1 LDNWREQYKK
11 EPEVLERINAY
22 FHRGNK
28 VSMKIISYRDT
39 SIMYRKEIEKE
50 IGRFIVPQGFYYL
63 DDTELLKELE
73 RKLILDDVKY
83 NDETKFIATDHIC
96 KEYGLHKK

>member
-1 LDNWREQYKK
+1 
-11 EPEVLERINAY
+11 
-22 FHRGNK
+22 
-28 VSMKIISYRDT
+28 M
-39 SIMYRKEIEKE
+39 
-50 IGRFIVPQGFYYL
+50 PQGFYYL